1 MKNKRM
7 SRPRQEGS
15 EQEYAAWAE
24 WCNTNGYMIQDDNP
38 EYYYCAKV
46 EETEQE
52 TTVFKISELKNKL
65 KETDYKALKYA
76 EGFLSEAEYAETK
89 TQRQAWRDEINAL
102 EAKLQEAAL

>member
-46 EETEQE
+46 EETERE
-52 TTVFKISELKNKL
+52 RLVREITELKSAL
-65 KETDYKALKYA
+65 FTTDYKALKYA

>member
-7 SRPRQEGS
+7 SKPLE
-15 EQEYAAWAE
+15 EEKAQEYSEWAAW
-24 WCNTNGYMIQDDNP
+24 CNENEYMIMDDDP
-38 EYYYCAKV
+38 ENYYCTKV
-46 EETEQE
+46 EATEQE

-76 EGFLSEAEYAETK
+76 EGFLSETEYAETK
-89 TQRQAWRDEINAL
+89 AQRQAWRDEINAL